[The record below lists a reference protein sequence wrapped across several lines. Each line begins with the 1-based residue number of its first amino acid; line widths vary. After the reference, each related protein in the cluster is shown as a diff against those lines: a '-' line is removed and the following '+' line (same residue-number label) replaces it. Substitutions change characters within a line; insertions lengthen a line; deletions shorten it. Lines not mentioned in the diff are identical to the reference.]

1 MIPSFIYSYRHFCSR
16 AASVSPNLCEWTL
29 ILAIGHSLVQWHFQP
44 QLSWWKK
51 RNHSLWISVFGDL
64 ELPDNPCNKKE
75 GKTKVELVVLSS
87 IVYGSKCSRSY
98 TTSILAYM
106 SRGGR
111 GVISPWARPRSST
124 PDPSWEKCCPPPP
137 ETNVLFSKTSI
148 YTPLRT
154 QSPPWIFD
162 PWTSMTT
169 RENNAKVMLW
179 MLNGV
184 RLKKLCLEANDP
196 ATRRQ
201 QRESILQSRNKIKCI
216 KNLLIMDC
224 NLCHLF

>member
-106 SRGGR
+106 SRGGGGSYR
-111 GVISPWARPRSST
+111 HEPR
-124 PDPSWEKCCPPPP
+124 
-137 ETNVLFSKTSI
+137 
-148 YTPLRT
+148 R
-154 QSPPWIFD
+154 
-162 PWTSMTT
+162 
-169 RENNAKVMLW
+169 
-179 MLNGV
+179 GV
-184 RLKKLCLEANDP
+184 RLQTPHGKNVVPLPLRPMSYLVKPQFIPPWGPKVPPEFLTRGQVWLLE
-196 ATRRQ
+196 
-201 QRESILQSRNKIKCI
+201 KITQKSCSECW
-216 KNLLIMDC
+216 MGSG
-224 NLCHLF
+224 